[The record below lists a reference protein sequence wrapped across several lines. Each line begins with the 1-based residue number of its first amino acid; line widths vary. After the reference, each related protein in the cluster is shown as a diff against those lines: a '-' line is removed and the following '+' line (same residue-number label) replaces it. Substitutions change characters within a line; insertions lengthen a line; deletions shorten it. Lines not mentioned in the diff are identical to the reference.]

1 MIRYLIRYL
10 IIKLTEEQTMTKIF
24 HKLINQTVNAHFKRS
39 TNQFAELGLSSGQP
53 KVLERLVGIEGCMQK
68 ELAEA
73 CEVEPATMT
82 SILPNME
89 KKGVI
94 KRVPTIQKL
103 ETRELSVLL
112 IEKGKAKER
121 KVANIFAEVEDLSVT
136 GYSQEEKNMFLQLL
150 ERVYQNIK

>member
-1 MIRYLIRYL
+1 MMRYLSRYL

-24 HKLINQTVNAHFKRS
+24 HKLINQPVNAHFKRS
-39 TNQFAELGLSSGQP
+39 TNQLAELGLSSGQP

-89 KKGVI
+89 KQGLI
-94 KRVPTIQKL
+94 KRVPTTQNSG
-103 ETRELSVLL
+103 TRALSVFLT
-112 IEKGKAKER
+112 EKGKAKER
-121 KVANIFAEVEDLSVT
+121 EVAHIVSDVETSSLT
-136 GYSQEEKNMFLQLL
+136 GFSQEAKD
-150 ERVYQNIK
+150 VS